1 MPNQLQSCDNSNIVV
16 ANANALSVLSPQG
29 TILSSYDGFSNIA
42 AIGHHANDS
51 NVLVVEL
58 IGNELIVKSVQ
69 ATVCIH
75 DSLYP

>member
-29 TILSSYDGFSNIA
+29 TILSSYGGFSNIA
-42 AIGHHANDS
+42 AIGHHTSDS

-58 IGNELIVKSVQ
+58 NGNELIVEGVQ
-69 ATVCIH
+69 ATVCMQY
-75 DSLYP
+75 SFYL